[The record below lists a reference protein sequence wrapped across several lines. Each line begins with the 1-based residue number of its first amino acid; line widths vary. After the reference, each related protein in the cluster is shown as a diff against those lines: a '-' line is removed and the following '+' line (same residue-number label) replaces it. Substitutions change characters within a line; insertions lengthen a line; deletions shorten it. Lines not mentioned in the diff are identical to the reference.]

1 MSQEQAHFS
10 MVFASAKI
18 AIRQIV
24 GTPWR
29 GARLFV
35 VPSCIALLF
44 FAKPAIAVEPA
55 EEFVKGLQE
64 RGMDDFAI
72 EYLDRLK
79 TSPLASDA
87 IKKRIP
93 YLRGVAL
100 VEQAK
105 QSADPAE
112 RNKLLDAGRQELEQ
126 FAETNPNSVSGA
138 EAQLQLATVQMTRGQ
153 ELAAQCAQLPKE
165 KAYDSQ
171 RKDLG
176 REARLRFAEAHE
188 TFERAETTFN
198 TELEKLPPTTSADS
212 REEGGSKRQE
222 LRGRVAQLKFLA
234 AQTRFEA
241 AESYPPE
248 ADEFKKLHE
257 TAAEELSA
265 VYDEFGRTMLVGLY
279 ARLFEGRCYQA
290 VGNYALA
297 LGCYDELIGKDNLLG
312 PFRKLAAAS
321 MQRKAEVL
329 IAQNKLD
336 VVIEGCNA
344 CLKDAHKDEEKLPEW
359 TGVRYRLA
367 EALAKKAAAA
377 NPESAEQRKLLSE
390 AREAYRIVSKSSGE
404 FQAAARTAAASPSA
418 ASETAA
424 TELNASKKS
433 EGEDPRTFQAA
444 YDAGKEALSSYNA
457 AKLAIPS
464 AEKNNPPAVP
474 ELQAQMERGKGDA
487 RHYFQVATSLVGTDT
502 DPKLVNE
509 VRYFLCWLYWDAEDY
524 YRSAVLGEFLAK
536 RYPDASTA
544 ASAAKIAMASYERLY
559 NLAAASGNK
568 KNNGDFEAQRMA
580 QMAEFITR
588 RWPGTES
595 ADSAFGVLVT
605 FAIHANKPEEAE
617 KLLRQVSAPSR
628 PRLELMLGNALWTRY
643 LELSQANQS
652 TQREN
657 DDLAKIKTTATKN
670 LKSGFEAAKQESPL
684 SEAGATAAL
693 YLVQAEL
700 SDGDFGDAIVLLEGA
715 SGPLSLI
722 EKQDPTA
729 TKPAYEIETYKA
741 ALRAYVSVS
750 PPQEKKAMST
760 MRSLEKVVQA
770 NVEKEKASEQLTRIY
785 IAMGTALQKQMEE
798 LRAAGRQGEAI
809 RVSAAFGKFLDRI
822 QAGESS
828 ANWPTR
834 VWLAQT
840 YYTMG
845 NDQLGTS
852 HSAGSAASTDGV
864 LNKVGRDYITKARD
878 AYLQLLAEAA
888 KDPKLAPN
896 ETATLAIRMQLAD
909 CYRALGE
916 YDKCL
921 DTYYDVLK
929 EKETSLAAQRAA
941 ALAYQ
946 DRGQHEDAKW
956 FENAIHGG
964 YPIKESGQN
973 RIWGWLRLAQI
984 AGQAARRDPQFNDT
998 FFEARFNISRCRYLA
1013 AMKQSGDVRRQELGK
1028 AKQTI
1033 QSVSQLYPD
1042 LGGEKWKGEFDTL
1055 LKQIQSAENDV
1066 TSDKNAEASNA
1077 VGKS

>member
-1 MSQEQAHFS
+1 MLCAIEKIATRRFVHIMWQCVPFLIAL
-10 MVFASAKI
+10 ASA
-18 AIRQIV
+18 
-24 GTPWR
+24 
-29 GARLFV
+29 
-35 VPSCIALLF
+35 ALLF
-44 FAKPAIAVEPA
+44 SPRTASAVEPA

-64 RGMDDFAI
+64 RGMDDLAI

-79 TSPLASDA
+79 TSPLATEA

-105 QSADPAE
+105 QSTDPAE
-112 RNKLLDAGRQELEQ
+112 RNKLLDAGRRELEQ

-153 ELAAQCAQLPKE
+153 ELVAQTAQLPKE

-171 RKDLG
+171 RRDLG

-188 TFERAETTFN
+188 TYERAETAFN
-198 TELEKLPPTTSADS
+198 AELEKLPPTTNADA
-212 REEGGSKRQE
+212 REDGNSKRQDM
-222 LRGRVAQLKFLA
+222 RGRVAQLKFLA

-257 TAAEELSA
+257 AAADELSA

-297 LGCYDELIGKDNLLG
+297 LGCYDELIGKDNILG

-336 VVIEGCNA
+336 AAIEGCSA

-359 TGVRYRLA
+359 VGVRYRLA
-367 EALAKKAAAA
+367 DALSKKAAAA
-377 NPESAEQRKLLSE
+377 TAESAEQRKLLTE
-390 AREAYRIVSKSSGE
+390 ARDAYRLVSKSPGE
-404 FQAAARTAAASPSA
+404 FQVAARAAASAGRS
-418 ASETAA
+418 SGGETAA
-424 TELNASKKS
+424 KESSTTKKS
-433 EGEDPRTFQAA
+433 EGEEPRTFQAA

-559 NLAAASGNK
+559 NLAATTGNK

-588 RWPGTES
+588 RWPGTEN

-617 KLLRQVSAPSR
+617 KLLQQVSAPSR

-643 LELSQANQS
+643 LELSQASQSNQPD
-652 TQREN
+652 TDE
-657 DDLAKIKTTATKN
+657 LAKIKTTATKY
-670 LKSGFEAAKQESPL
+670 LKSGFDAAKKESPL

-700 SDGDFGDAIVLLEGA
+700 SDGDFGDAILLLEDS
-715 SGPLSLI
+715 SGPLALI

-750 PPQEKKAMST
+750 PPQEKKAMKT
-760 MRSLEKVVQA
+760 MQSLEKVVQA
-770 NVEKEKASEQLTRIY
+770 NVNKEKASEQLTRIY
-785 IAMGTALQKQMEE
+785 VGMGTALQKQMEE
-798 LRAAGRQGEAI
+798 LRTAGRQGEAT
-809 RVSAAFGKFLDRI
+809 RVAAAFGKFLDKIR
-822 QAGESS
+822 AGEAS

-840 YYTMG
+840 YFTMG
-845 NDQLGTS
+845 NEQFGS
-852 HSAGSAASTDGV
+852 RPASSAASSGEV
-864 LNKVGRDYITKARD
+864 LGKVSRDYLMKARD
-878 AYLQLLAEAA
+878 AYLQLLAEAS
-888 KDPKLAPN
+888 KDPKLAPS
-896 ETATLAIRMQLAD
+896 ETGLLGIRMQLGE

-916 YDKCL
+916 YDKSL
-921 DTYYDVLK
+921 DLYYDILK
-929 EKETSLAAQRAA
+929 EKETSLAVQRAA

-946 DRGQHEDAKW
+946 DRGQREDVKW

-964 YPIKESGQN
+964 YPIKQTNQN
-973 RIWGWLRLAQI
+973 RIWGWLRLAQV
-984 AGQAARRDPQFNDT
+984 AGQAAKRDPKFNDT
-998 FFEARFNISRCRYLA
+998 FFEARLNVSRCRYLA
-1013 AMKQSGDVRRQELGK
+1013 AMKQPGDARRQELGK
-1028 AKQTI
+1028 AKQTL
-1033 QSVSQLYPD
+1033 QSVAQLYPD
-1042 LGGEKWKGEFDTL
+1042 LGGEKWKSEFEAL
-1055 LKQIQSAENDV
+1055 LKQIQSAENE
-1066 TSDKNAEASNA
+1066 TASDKNAESSATA
-1077 VGKS
+1077 GKS